1 LKKRNIILNINK
13 PCSESW
19 ATMEQNEMGNFCF
32 NCSKNV
38 VDFTNLSDQEI
49 IKIITQSTT
58 KICGRLNTSQLNR
71 LMIENQGHI
80 HRSRFYNFFAGL
92 LLIGT
97 TNDTKA
103 LDQKN
108 QIEMTSYI
116 DAQKKSLNDLIP
128 NEKILQ
134 TDDTSK
140 NVFKGTLIDAG
151 TNEPI
156 SFASISI
163 KGNKT
168 GVTSDINGNF
178 KFVIPDSLLNTKYTF
193 RITYIG
199 YETKDY
205 FVKEK
210 DIQVFVKIKMFP
222 NHPIIMGDV
231 QIIEKKK

>member
-1 LKKRNIILNINK
+1 
-13 PCSESW
+13 
-19 ATMEQNEMGNFCF
+19 MEQNETGKFCL

-38 VDFTNLSDQEI
+38 VDFTKLSDQET
-49 IKIITQSTT
+49 IKIISQSTT
-58 KICGRLNTSQLNR
+58 KICGRLNSSQLNR
-71 LMIENQGHI
+71 LMILNQGHI

-97 TNDTKA
+97 TNEVKA

-108 QIEMTSYI
+108 QIEMTSHI
-116 DAQKKSLNDLIP
+116 DAQKKSQNDLIP
-128 NEKILQ
+128 NDKILQ
-134 TDDTSK
+134 TDDTLK
-140 NVFKGTLIDAG
+140 NVFRGTLIDAG

-156 SFASISI
+156 SFACISI

-178 KFVIPDSLLNTKYTF
+178 KFAIPDSLLKKKYTF
-193 RITYIG
+193 RISYIG

-205 FVKEK
+205 FVKEQ

-231 QIIEKKK
+231 EIIENKKNK

>member
-1 LKKRNIILNINK
+1 
-13 PCSESW
+13 
-19 ATMEQNEMGNFCF
+19 MEQNETGKYCL

-38 VDFTNLSDQEI
+38 IDFTNLSDQETL
-49 IKIITQSTT
+49 KILTQSTT
-58 KICGRLNTSQLNR
+58 KICGRLNSSQLNR
-71 LMIENQGHI
+71 LMIEDQGHI

-92 LLIGT
+92 LLIGA
-97 TNDTKA
+97 TNEVKA

-108 QIEMTSYI
+108 QIEMTSHI
-116 DAQKKSLNDLIP
+116 DAQKKSQNDLIP

-134 TDDTSK
+134 TDDTLK
-140 NVFKGTLIDAG
+140 NVFRGALIDAG

-168 GVTSDINGNF
+168 SVTSDINGNF

-210 DIQVFVKIKMFP
+210 DIQLFVKIKMFP
-222 NHPIIMGDV
+222 NHPILKGEIEV
-231 QIIEKKK
+231 IEKKKVSNSVKFFE